1 MVLGLI
7 EKAKAVLCGERLF
20 KIRPDELLVLADD
33 SEFSDGRFAAT
44 FKKIAKNT
52 CSGQPRR

>member
-7 EKAKAVLCGERLF
+7 KKANAVLCVERLF
-20 KIRPDELLVLADD
+20 KIRPDELLMLTDD
-33 SEFSDGRFAAT
+33 SEFCNGRFAAT
-44 FKKIAKNT
+44 FKKITEDT